1 MKKISLL
8 SALTVSTMLSACGG
22 GGGGGYGNV
31 PNTTLPNVVNP
42 TAYNAQITSM
52 QATDETNTKAL
63 VEYSETNTPVTLRL
77 NKRMMAARS
86 SETEIDQTRVDAALA
101 KFENMHK
108 VLIEQ
113 VFEGCTKDSLM
124 QAIRLSGYDVG
135 NIPNDVAN
143 SDDLTIW
150 TNWIKENID
159 ELSLKAQRIYDMYGE
174 VKNIAQDNAIINV
187 VNMDAHQDSYVSFK
201 LKDDG
206 TIETLHFDVDIDSSD
221 ARRTDLKSNGN
232 GIFVHEQ
239 PSYIYSVRLGDGL
252 EVYIE
257 DFNTLEYTKKHWDD
271 FKGKLLA
278 NLDERIKEANGG
290 YSDGD
295 IEAFETII
303 KNLTFEGDFAD
314 NKCETGECTE
324 TKQIYYAGSDNVETK
339 VTYESKAKNSGL
351 SYSDFGTVH
360 IDGMEGFL
368 PVNETFVFA
377 GGMDAKRIKNKN
389 AIQGDVQGDITFAGN
404 AIATVIHQ
412 DYTGGERVENTK
424 TFDGSANLVFNS
436 GAETLTTKF
445 DNWYDVTVTS
455 NTNKDNYNITFENN
469 TMSDEDKKYYQF
481 NNDATYTVSDF
492 VGGNKST
499 GSYGAV
505 DIGYYGDNG
514 VAEEATGY
522 VAYGKN
528 INTNK
533 ELNAQIGFGA
543 VKQ

>member
-1 MKKISLL
+1 MRFTTALMTSTLL
-8 SALTVSTMLSACGG
+8 TMLTACGG

-63 VEYSETNTPVTLRL
+63 VEYSETNAPTTYRL

-86 SETEIDQTRVDAALA
+86 SEMEIDQTRIDAALA

-108 VLIEQ
+108 VLIKQ
-113 VFEGCTKDSLM
+113 DFEGCTEDSLM

-135 NIPNDVAN
+135 NIPDDD
-143 SDDLTIW
+143 DDLTFDE
-150 TNWIKENID
+150 IKTWVEENID

-206 TIETLHFDVDIDSSD
+206 TIEKLHFDVDIDSSD

-232 GIFVHEQ
+232 GVFVHEQ
-239 PSYIYSVRLGDGL
+239 PSYIYSVRLENGP

-257 DFNTLEYTKKHWDD
+257 DFNTLEYTKNHWNE

-278 NLDERIKEANGG
+278 NLDERIQEANGG
-290 YSDGD
+290 YSDND

-303 KNLTFEGDFAD
+303 NNLTFEGDFAD

-377 GGMDAKRIKNKN
+377 GGMDAKRIKNKDT
-389 AIQGDVQGDITFAGN
+389 IQGDITFAGN
-404 AIATVIHQ
+404 AVATVIHQ
-412 DYTGGERVENTK
+412 DYTGEERVENTK

-455 NTNKDNYNITFENN
+455 NANQDNYNITFENN

-528 INTNK
+528 IDTNI

>member
-63 VEYSETNTPVTLRL
+63 VEYSEKNTPATLRL

-86 SETEIDQTRVDAALA
+86 SETDIDQTRIDAALA

-108 VLIEQ
+108 VLIKQ
-113 VFEGCTKDSLM
+113 DFEGCTIDSLRE
-124 QAIRLSGYDVG
+124 AISLSGYDVG
-135 NIPNDVAN
+135 NIPDDVLTF
-143 SDDLTIW
+143 DD
-150 TNWIKENID
+150 IKTWVEENID

-232 GIFVHEQ
+232 GVFVHEQ
-239 PSYIYSVRLGDGL
+239 PSYIYSVRLENDL

-257 DFNTLEYTKKHWDD
+257 DFNTLEYTKNHWDE

-278 NLDERIKEANGG
+278 NLDERIQEANGG
-290 YSDGD
+290 YSDDD

-303 KNLTFEGDFAD
+303 NNLTFEGDFAD

-377 GGMDAKRIKNKN
+377 GGMDAKRIKNKDT
-389 AIQGDVQGDITFAGN
+389 IQGDITFAGN
-404 AIATVIHQ
+404 AVATVIHQ
-412 DYTGGERVENTK
+412 DYTGEERVENTK
-424 TFDGSANLVFNS
+424 TFDGSANLVFNN

-455 NTNKDNYNITFENN
+455 NTNQDNYNITFENN

-528 INTNK
+528 IDTNK

>member
-63 VEYSETNTPVTLRL
+63 VEYSETNAPTTYRL

-86 SETEIDQTRVDAALA
+86 SETEIDQTRIDTALA

-108 VLIEQ
+108 VLIKQ
-113 VFEGCTKDSLM
+113 DFEGCTEDSLM

-135 NIPNDVAN
+135 NIPDDVLTF
-143 SDDLTIW
+143 DD
-150 TNWIKENID
+150 IKTWVEENID
-159 ELSLKAQRIYDMYGE
+159 ELSLKAQRVYDMYGE

-187 VNMDAHQDSYVSFK
+187 VNIDAKQDSYVSFK

-232 GIFVHEQ
+232 GVFVHEQ
-239 PSYIYSVRLGDGL
+239 PSYIYSVRLEDGL

-257 DFNTLEYTKKHWDD
+257 DFNTLEYTKNHWDE

-278 NLDERIKEANGG
+278 NLDERIQESGQDYSGKRAEFEAKINAL
-290 YSDGD
+290 
-295 IEAFETII
+295 EFE
-303 KNLTFEGDFAD
+303 NDFAN
-314 NKCETGECTE
+314 NKCETGECAE
-324 TKQIYYAGSDNVETK
+324 TKQIYYAGSDNVEAK

-377 GGMDAKRIKNKN
+377 GGMDAKRIKDKD
-389 AIQGDVQGDITFAGN
+389 AIQGDVQGDITFTGN
-404 AIATVIHQ
+404 AVATVIHQ

-455 NTNKDNYNITFENN
+455 NTNKNNYNITFENN
-469 TMSDEDKKYYQF
+469 TMSDEDKQYYQF

-492 VGGNKST
+492 VGGNIST

-522 VAYGKN
+522 VAYGKH
-528 INTNK
+528 IDTNK

>member
-8 SALTVSTMLSACGG
+8 SALTVSTILSACGG
-22 GGGGGYGNV
+22 GGGGGHGNI

-42 TAYNAQITSM
+42 TEYNAQITSM

-63 VEYSETNTPVTLRL
+63 VEYSEKNTPVTLRL

-86 SETEIDQTRVDAALA
+86 SETEIDQTRIDVALA

-113 VFEGCTKDSLM
+113 VFEGCTKDSLRE
-124 QAIRLSGYDVG
+124 AISLSGYDVG
-135 NIPNDVAN
+135 NIPNVVAN

-150 TNWIKENID
+150 TNWIEENID

-232 GIFVHEQ
+232 GVFVHEQ
-239 PSYIYSVRLGDGL
+239 PSYIYSVRLEDGL

-257 DFNTLEYTKKHWDD
+257 DFNTLEYTKKHWND

-278 NLDERIKEANGG
+278 NLDERIQESGQDYSGKRAGFEAKIN
-290 YSDGD
+290 
-295 IEAFETII
+295 ELEFE
-303 KNLTFEGDFAD
+303 KDFAN
-314 NKCETGECTE
+314 NKCETGECTK

-377 GGMDAKRIKNKN
+377 GGMDAKRIKDKD
-389 AIQGDVQGDITFAGN
+389 AIQGDITFAGN
-404 AIATVIHQ
+404 AVATVIHQ
-412 DYTGGERVENTK
+412 DYAGEKRVENTK

-455 NTNKDNYNITFENN
+455 NVGKNNYNITFENN

-528 INTNK
+528 IDTNID
-533 ELNAQIGFGA
+533 LNAQIGFGT
-543 VKQ
+543 VRK

>member
-8 SALTVSTMLSACGG
+8 SALTVSTILSACGG

-42 TAYNAQITSM
+42 TVYNSQITSM

-63 VEYSETNTPVTLRL
+63 VEYSETNAPTTYRL

-86 SETEIDQTRVDAALA
+86 SEMEIDQTRIDAALA

-108 VLIEQ
+108 VLIKQ
-113 VFEGCTKDSLM
+113 DFEGCTEDSLM

-135 NIPNDVAN
+135 NIPDDVLTF
-143 SDDLTIW
+143 DD
-150 TNWIKENID
+150 IKTWVEENID

-206 TIETLHFDVDIDSSD
+206 TIEKLHFDVDIDSSD

-232 GIFVHEQ
+232 GVFVHEQ
-239 PSYIYSVRLGDGL
+239 PSYIYSVRLENGP

-257 DFNTLEYTKKHWDD
+257 DFNTLEYTKNHWNE

-278 NLDERIKEANGG
+278 NLDERIQEANGG
-290 YSDGD
+290 YSDDD

-303 KNLTFEGDFAD
+303 NNLTFEGDFAD

-377 GGMDAKRIKNKN
+377 GGMDAKRIKNKDT
-389 AIQGDVQGDITFAGN
+389 IQGDITFAGN
-404 AIATVIHQ
+404 AVATVIHQ
-412 DYTGGERVENTK
+412 DYTGEERVENTK

-455 NTNKDNYNITFENN
+455 NANQDNYNITFENN

-528 INTNK
+528 IDTNI

>member
-42 TAYNAQITSM
+42 TVYNSQITSM

-63 VEYSETNTPVTLRL
+63 VEYSETNAPTTYRL

-86 SETEIDQTRVDAALA
+86 SETEIDQTRIDAALA

-108 VLIEQ
+108 VLIKQ
-113 VFEGCTKDSLM
+113 DFEGCTEDSLM

-135 NIPNDVAN
+135 NIPDDVLTF
-143 SDDLTIW
+143 DD
-150 TNWIKENID
+150 IKTWVEENID

-206 TIETLHFDVDIDSSD
+206 TIEKLHFDVDIDSSD

-232 GIFVHEQ
+232 GVFVHEQ
-239 PSYIYSVRLGDGL
+239 PSYIYSVRLENGP

-257 DFNTLEYTKKHWDD
+257 DFNTLEYTKNHWKD
-271 FKGKLLA
+271 FKEKLLA
-278 NLDERIKEANGG
+278 NLEERIQESGQD
-290 YSDGD
+290 YSDKRAEF
-295 IEAFETII
+295 EAKINELEFE
-303 KNLTFEGDFAD
+303 KDFAN

-377 GGMDAKRIKNKN
+377 GGMDAKRIKNKD

-412 DYTGGERVENTK
+412 DYTGEERVENTK

-455 NTNKDNYNITFENN
+455 NANKNNYNITFENN
-469 TMSDEDKKYYQF
+469 TMSDEDKNYYQF

-528 INTNK
+528 IDTNK